1 MDVRYKSFLEG
12 LVDASKNLTTIE
24 YGATEKVEGIP
35 VDDKFLKLI
44 ILTTEIR
51 NAYTGIE
58 VIDSIEYNDLLRSFF
73 DHINTNFDINA
84 ISLEEFKQLCSK
96 SSLEDASL
104 LKYLEI
110 LHPTLAVGE
119 LLGEKRVRFNL
130 SNIDKEWREFTQMYR
145 QVYIDREGV

>member
-1 MDVRYKSFLEG
+1 MDVQYKSFLEG

-35 VDDKFLKLI
+35 IDDKFLKLI

-51 NAYTGIE
+51 NAYTGSE

-84 ISLEEFKQLCSK
+84 ISLEEFKQLSSK
-96 SSLEDASL
+96 LDLEDSSL
-104 LKYLEI
+104 LKYLEV
-110 LHPTLAVGE
+110 LHPTSAVRE
-119 LLGEKRVRFNL
+119 LLGEKKVRFNP
-130 SNIDKEWREFTQMYR
+130 SNIDKEWCDFSEKFR
-145 QVYIDREGV
+145 QVYIG